1 MQYINNIADYEHAT
15 GEIPFNMTN
24 NYMFVAV
31 LQEDL
36 FALKGLVAS
45 LLHRDPDEITDIFI
59 LNPIDLGVDIDLK
72 EYILDISLTFSD
84 NNIMNLE
91 MQVRNQGNWVPRSI
105 SYLCREWD
113 RIHKG
118 DDYSTAPNAYHI
130 GFLDFTL
137 FEDHP
142 EFYATYRLRN
152 TKDGYVYSD
161 KFTLSVVELNR
172 INKATDED
180 RKYGIDKWARLFKA
194 TTWEE
199 VKMIAANDEH
209 ISSAARSMF
218 KREVDEAT
226 LRLCHKLEWEIAAE
240 EKRNKRLAELE
251 AETAKQAATI
261 TDQATTIT
269 DQAATITDQAATISD
284 QAATIS
290 DQAATIEQLQ
300 KELAVLKIPNK

>member
-1 MQYINNIADYEHAT
+1 
-15 GEIPFNMTN
+15 
-24 NYMFVAV
+24 
-31 LQEDL
+31 
-36 FALKGLVAS
+36 
-45 LLHRDPDEITDIFI
+45 
-59 LNPIDLGVDIDLK
+59 
-72 EYILDISLTFSD
+72 
-84 NNIMNLE
+84 MNLE

-118 DDYSTAPNAYHI
+118 DDYTTAPNAYHI

-152 TKDGYVYSD
+152 INDGYTYSN
-161 KFTLSVVELNR
+161 KFTLSVVELNH

-180 RKYGIDKWARLFKA
+180 RKYGIDKWARLFKV
-194 TTWEE
+194 TTWE
-199 VKMIAANDEH
+199 
-209 ISSAARSMF
+209 
-218 KREVDEAT
+218 
-226 LRLCHKLEWEIAAE
+226 
-240 EKRNKRLAELE
+240 RLAELE

-269 DQAATITDQAATISD
+269 DQAATI
-284 QAATIS
+284 S

-300 KELAVLKIPNK
+300 NELAVLKIPNK

>member
-1 MQYINNIADYEHAT
+1 MQFINNIQDYEHAT

-31 LQEDL
+31 LQEDT

-59 LNPIDLGVDIDLK
+59 LNPIELGVDINIK

-84 NNIMNLE
+84 NNIMNIE

-152 TKDGYVYSD
+152 INDGY
-161 KFTLSVVELNR
+161 K
-172 INKATDED
+172 
-180 RKYGIDKWARLFKA
+180 
-194 TTWEE
+194 
-199 VKMIAANDEH
+199 
-209 ISSAARSMF
+209 
-218 KREVDEAT
+218 
-226 LRLCHKLEWEIAAE
+226 
-240 EKRNKRLAELE
+240 
-251 AETAKQAATI
+251 
-261 TDQATTIT
+261 
-269 DQAATITDQAATISD
+269 
-284 QAATIS
+284 
-290 DQAATIEQLQ
+290 
-300 KELAVLKIPNK
+300 

>member
-1 MQYINNIADYEHAT
+1 MNYINNIQDYEHAT
-15 GEIPFNMTN
+15 GRIPYNMTN

-31 LQEDL
+31 LQEDT

-45 LLHRDPDEITDIFI
+45 LLHREPDEITEIVI
-59 LNPIDLGVDIDLK
+59 LNPIELGADINLK
-72 EYILDISLTFSD
+72 ECILDISLTFSD

-91 MQVRNQGNWVPRSI
+91 MQVRNWGNWVPRSI

-118 DDYSTAPNAYHI
+118 DDYTTAPNAYHI

-152 TKDGYVYSD
+152 VIDGYTYSD
-161 KFTLSVVELNR
+161 KFTISVVELNH
-172 INKATDED
+172 IDMATNDD
-180 RKYGIDKWARLFKA
+180 QKYGIDKWARLFKS

-199 VKMIAANDEH
+199 VKSLTENNAYIQ
-209 ISSAARSMF
+209 SAARSMF
-218 KREVDEAT
+218 KREVDEST
-226 LRLCHKLEWEIAAE
+226 LRLCRKLEWEIAAE

-251 AETAKQAATI
+251 VKTA
-261 TDQATTIT
+261 
-269 DQAATITDQAATISD
+269 DQAATITNQASTITNLTSE
-284 QAATIS
+284 
-290 DQAATIEQLQ
+290 IEQLK
-300 KELAVLKIPNK
+300 KELAALKGQ

>member
-1 MQYINNIADYEHAT
+1 MQYFNNIPDYEHAT
-15 GEIPFNMTN
+15 GEIPYNMTN
-24 NYMFVAV
+24 NYMFIAV

-45 LLHRDPDEITDIFI
+45 LLHRDPEEITNIVI
-59 LNPIDLGVDIDLK
+59 LNPIEPGVDIDLK
-72 EYILDISLTFSD
+72 EYILDLSLTFSD

-91 MQVRNQGNWVPRSI
+91 MQVRNYGNWVPRSI

-118 DDYSTAPNAYHI
+118 DDYTSAPNAYHI

-161 KFTLSVVELNR
+161 KFTLSVVEL
-172 INKATDED
+172 KHTDLATDED
-180 RKYGIDKWARLFKA
+180 KKYGIDTWARLFKS

-199 VKMIAANDEH
+199 VKSLTENNAFIQ
-209 ISSAARSMF
+209 SAARSMF
-218 KREVDEAT
+218 KREVDEST
-226 LRLCHKLEWEIAAE
+226 LRLCRKLEWEIAAE

-251 AETAKQAATI
+251 VETAK
-261 TDQATTIT
+261 
-269 DQAATITDQAATISD
+269 QAATISD
-284 QAATIS
+284 QAATITNQATTITNQATTITNQATTITN
-290 DQAATIEQLQ
+290 QAAAIEQLQ
-300 KELAVLKIPNK
+300 KELAILKGQ